1 MELLSKMRKMRTI
14 TPPDAI
20 CSIGIFCGIGIGK
33 SLPIRQRGK
42 ARAREAKK
50 IQYDKCC
57 HSSFKAV
64 SKCLDLHSILCLLV
78 GSKDKTPAYDSVSLA
93 LYGSKEFKDLVQYL
107 SSLPRIS
114 EHCSEVNVG
123 LTSQIHDSIK
133 FAVRDCVWGDL
144 FSSVGSKCFTIDGE
158 LKGSALSDLSEDS
171 YVSEFSAV
179 VSSEFELENKFAIKL
194 NNKDSLNV
202 KFDETQQ
209 FKFLYTEESLYAR
222 VGKAGCIVMDFVY
235 NLGSSEALAKTYF
248 GMMKHQF
255 KDNASPDT
263 ADMRTVINF
272 CIPEVSQCPNSIAEI
287 SKIYREGNLA
297 KKVSKHRS
305 GVFHDKRERA
315 SKKYVVSKAVDSL
328 RRTKRG
334 CPYFE

>member
-1 MELLSKMRKMRTI
+1 M
-14 TPPDAI
+14 
-20 CSIGIFCGIGIGK
+20 
-33 SLPIRQRGK
+33 
-42 ARAREAKK
+42 
-50 IQYDKCC
+50 
-57 HSSFKAV
+57 
-64 SKCLDLHSILCLLV
+64 
-78 GSKDKTPAYDSVSLA
+78 
-93 LYGSKEFKDLVQYL
+93 
-107 SSLPRIS
+107 PRIS

-144 FSSVGSKCFTIDGE
+144 LSSVGSKCFTIDGE

-202 KFDETQQ
+202 KFDETQL

-235 NLGSSEALAKTYF
+235 NLGSSEALAETYF

-255 KDNASPDT
+255 KDNGSPD
-263 ADMRTVINF
+263 
-272 CIPEVSQCPNSIAEI
+272 C
-287 SKIYREGNLA
+287 
-297 KKVSKHRS
+297 
-305 GVFHDKRERA
+305 
-315 SKKYVVSKAVDSL
+315 
-328 RRTKRG
+328 
-334 CPYFE
+334 